1 MAPVGKWITMDLQQ
15 AMHVLQTHV
24 PRERVGKRICAI
36 CRTWVEQDVYTVV
49 PQWPCDEVRRART
62 VVGNAQPLPEN
73 PPPTMPTSVA
83 RALRIPE
90 WQRTRATTPTFA
102 VPQVKEE
109 KEVSGNGYGYDV
121 RDIDVEP
128 KSREHGVVEVTITGR
143 ASTDEPLFHEM
154 PADDARLLGL
164 KLIRAADASERRGW

>member
-1 MAPVGKWITMDLQQ
+1 MTIPEKWITMDLQQ
-15 AMHVLQTHV
+15 AMGVLATHV
-24 PRERVGKRICAI
+24 PRKDWGDKRVCAI
-36 CRTWVEQDVYTVV
+36 CRTWVEQDAYTLV

-73 PPPTMPTSVA
+73 RPPAMPGSVA
-83 RALRIPE
+83 RAMGIPE
-90 WQRTRATTPTFA
+90 WQRARTVT
-102 VPQVKEE
+102 VPAKKEE
-109 KEVSGNGYGYDV
+109 QVAGNGYGYDV

-128 KSREHGVVEVTITGR
+128 KSREHGVVEVTVTGR